1 MTLSSSTD
9 VASGISGSGCTE
21 QSRAVENRCR
31 GLLHQIGLS
40 VHEARIL
47 VVGSADHAALSEIA
61 ARAVADIDLLVALDA
76 GVLDCAGL
84 LARCRQVLVAPF
96 EEALLARCI
105 DAIAS
110 ESGGDPLLVD
120 LLERNI
126 IGRSEAIRSLRRQIP
141 TVAAYTAPVAISGET
156 GTGKELVARAVH
168 YCSPRQDR
176 SFVPVNCAALSDDLL
191 LAELFGHERG
201 AFTDARQARR
211 GLVAQADG
219 GTLFLDEVDSLSARA
234 QGALLRFLQD
244 REYRPVGSER
254 LFHADVRVV
263 CATNR
268 DLHAWV
274 DQGHFREDLYYRL
287 NVVDLTV
294 PPLRERHGD
303 VELLAEH
310 FLGHLGRQYEEPQKC
325 LHPLT
330 LRWMDTYDWPGNVRE
345 LENQLHR
352 SHVMCSGPSICVPAV
367 MGEPVQIGGGASPS
381 AALGDFQDEKA
392 RVVARFERDYLRR
405 ILETTNGNVSAA
417 ARRAGKER
425 RAFTRL
431 LDKHGIAPDRFR
443 DDADNAA

>member
-1 MTLSSSTD
+1 MTTSSSTD
-9 VASGISGSGCTE
+9 VESGIWSLGCTE
-21 QSRAVENRCR
+21 PSRTIENHCR
-31 GLLHQIGLS
+31 ALFRQVGLNADA
-40 VHEARIL
+40 ARIL
-47 VVGSADHAALSEIA
+47 VVGQANRAELDAAA
-61 ARAVADIDLLVALDA
+61 AQVVADIDLLIALDA
-76 GVLDCAGL
+76 GVLDCAEL
-84 LARCRQVLVAPF
+84 LARCRQVLVSPF
-96 EEALLARCI
+96 EDALLARCV
-105 DAIAS
+105 DAIFS
-110 ESGGDPLLVD
+110 QGGGDPLLTD

-126 IGRSEAIRSLRRQIP
+126 IGRSEAIQGLRRQIP

-211 GLVAQADG
+211 GLVAQADA

-268 DLHAWV
+268 DLHALV

-287 NVVDLTV
+287 NVVDLVV

-310 FLGHLGRQYEEPQKC
+310 FLDQLGRQYDEPGKC

-330 LRWMDTYDWPGNVRE
+330 LRWMNGYEWPGNVRE
-345 LENQLHR
+345 LENHLHR
-352 SHVMCSGPSICVPAV
+352 SHVMSAGPSICVPAV
-367 MGEPVQIGGGASPS
+367 MGEPVQLGGGVQAPS
-381 AALGDFQDEKA
+381 SLGDFQDEKA

-405 ILETTNGNVSAA
+405 VLEMTNGNISAA
-417 ARRAGKER
+417 ARQAGKER

-431 LDKHGIAPDRFR
+431 LEKHRIQR
-443 DDADNAA
+443 DQFLDDTDNAA